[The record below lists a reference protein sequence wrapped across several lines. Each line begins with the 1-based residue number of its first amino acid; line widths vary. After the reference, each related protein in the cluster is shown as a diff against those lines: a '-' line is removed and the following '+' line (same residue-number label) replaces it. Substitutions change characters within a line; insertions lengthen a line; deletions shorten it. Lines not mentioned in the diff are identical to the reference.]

1 MIVRMVLISALCASL
16 AGLAG
21 CISVGTPAVGVLMT
35 NVTWDGDAEGAMGSR
50 EGRACA
56 RSIFGLVADGDASIK
71 AAAANGGI
79 TRVTRVDHHT
89 NNLLGIIGEYCTIV
103 GGD

>member
-1 MIVRMVLISALCASL
+1 MKIRMILVSVLCLSL
-16 AGLAG
+16 AGLTG
-21 CISVGTPAVGVLMT
+21 CIAVGTPAQGLLLT
-35 NVTWDGDAEGAMGSR
+35 NVTWDGDAEGELGSK

-56 RSIFGLVADGDASIK
+56 RSILGLVADGDASIE

-79 TRVTRVDHHT
+79 SEVTRVDHYT
-89 NNLLGIIGEYCTIV
+89 SNLLGILGEYCTIV